1 MDFNMDNVKIYASD
15 MLMLK
20 LQGDLVFFAFA
31 TDSPQE
37 GIRICSFP
45 VVNLTSSDT
54 NDMVCL

>member
-1 MDFNMDNVKIYASD
+1 MDNVKIYASD

-45 VVNLTSSDT
+45 VVNLTSSDS